1 MAKLKIVVAGAPV
14 LREVAQPVERID
26 KKLQRLLR
34 DMAETMYAADGVG
47 LAAPQVGV
55 SKRVVV
61 IDVGEGLYELINPEI
76 VKREG
81 KVLGSEG
88 CLSVPD
94 YEGEVERSEYVEC
107 EFTDKTGQRMLL
119 SASGLLAICIQHE
132 LDHLDGI
139 LFIDKAKTISPK
151 QKENPEDAV
160 NDSGEYYIFEVT
172 EIDGEEE
179 LAEIEDDDKLDR
191 IAAVFE
197 ERYNEEFY
205 DEDD

>member
-1 MAKLKIVVAGAPV
+1 
-14 LREVAQPVERID
+14 
-26 KKLQRLLR
+26 
-34 DMAETMYAADGVG
+34 MAETMYAADGVG

-81 KVLGSEG
+81 KVLGSEC
-88 CLSVPD
+88 CLSASD
-94 YEGEVERSEYVEC
+94 YEGEVERSEYVDC
-107 EFTDKTGQRMLL
+107 EFTDNTGQRMLL

-160 NDSGEYYIFEVT
+160 
-172 EIDGEEE
+172 
-179 LAEIEDDDKLDR
+179 R
-191 IAAVFE
+191 
-197 ERYNEEFY
+197 
-205 DEDD
+205 

>member
-1 MAKLKIVVAGAPV
+1 MAKLKIVIAGAPV

-94 YEGEVERSEYVEC
+94 YEGEVERSESVEC

-160 NDSGEYYIFEVT
+160 
-172 EIDGEEE
+172 
-179 LAEIEDDDKLDR
+179 R
-191 IAAVFE
+191 
-197 ERYNEEFY
+197 
-205 DEDD
+205 

>member
-1 MAKLKIVVAGAPV
+1 MAKLKIVIAGAPV

-61 IDVGEGLYELINPEI
+61 IDVGEG
-76 VKREG
+76 
-81 KVLGSEG
+81 
-88 CLSVPD
+88 LSVPD

-160 NDSGEYYIFEVT
+160 
-172 EIDGEEE
+172 
-179 LAEIEDDDKLDR
+179 R
-191 IAAVFE
+191 
-197 ERYNEEFY
+197 
-205 DEDD
+205 